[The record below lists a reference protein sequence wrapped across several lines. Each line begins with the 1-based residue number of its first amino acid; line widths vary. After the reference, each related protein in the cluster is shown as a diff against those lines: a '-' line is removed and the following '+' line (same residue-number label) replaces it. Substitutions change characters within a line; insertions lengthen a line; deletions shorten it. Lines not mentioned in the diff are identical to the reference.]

1 MYSTS
6 GVGEPLDF
14 ILFGACL
21 MDAGGASWYRS
32 SWVSC
37 IRYLISFLV
46 FMVTDG
52 HGITVLGATWQT
64 LPLHSLNG
72 LCGG

>member
-14 ILFGACL
+14 IQFGACL
-21 MDAGGASWYRS
+21 MDAGGVSWYRS
-32 SWVSC
+32 SWVFC
-37 IRYLISFLV
+37 IRFLISFLE

-52 HGITVLGATWQT
+52 LGIIVLGEIWQT
-64 LPLHSLNG
+64 LPPRSLNG